1 MNCTDI
7 IAIVSAV
14 IDFLGIIVAAWVAVW
29 IVNTIQ
35 KKIDNLRSIKDHLIN
50 EIVDIRRLYREMIE
64 KTINGEYR
72 PRDVKRQLRLLSARV
87 TDLIRLANAQ
97 FNNCVNRDF
106 LLPYQLDLSIMITY
120 DENFENA
127 FRNNDLFSLNA
138 ISQNDLARF
147 LAEKDHLFNELIV
160 IINKAK

>member
-7 IAIVSAV
+7 IAIVSVV
-14 IDFLGIIVAAWVAVW
+14 IDFIGIIAGAGVAIWV
-29 IVNTIQ
+29 VNSIQ

-50 EIVDIRRLYREMIE
+50 EIVDIRGLYREMIE

-87 TDLIRLANAQ
+87 TDLISLTNAQ

-106 LLPYQLDLSIMITY
+106 LLPYQLDLGIMITY

-127 FRNNDLFSLNA
+127 FRNNAQFSLNA
-138 ISQNDLARF
+138 NSQNTLARF
-147 LAEKDHLFNELIV
+147 LAEKDHLFNELII
-160 IINKAK
+160 IINKAQ

>member
-7 IAIVSAV
+7 IAIVSVV

-50 EIVDIRRLYREMIE
+50 EIVEIRRLYREMIE

-87 TDLIRLANAQ
+87 TDLIRLINAQ
-97 FNNCVNRDF
+97 FNNCVDRDF
-106 LLPYQLDLSIMITY
+106 LLPYQLDLNIMITY
-120 DENFENA
+120 DEHFENA